1 MISEPE
7 ALLRLVLAAA
17 AGALVGIDREARD
30 KPAGVRTFS
39 IVALG
44 STMFSLIGLMTFG
57 QTDAGARIAA
67 QVVTGVGFLGA
78 GTILHNRGNVIG
90 LTTAAGVWGSAAVG
104 MGFGFRP
111 LCPLHR
117 RHRHPAGA
125 AAPRRTAHGRRTRR
139 RASPTGYSR
148 HDRGGPGLEIRPS
161 PTGIL
166 SGTRLCVG
174 RYCRFPIRSPGVQQG
189 VDGVFV
195 ATGPLVTAL
204 LQPA

>member
-1 MISEPE
+1 MMISEPE

-44 STMFSLIGLMTFG
+44 SAMFSLIGLMTFG

-104 MGFGFRP
+104 MGFGFGIYV
-111 LCPLHR
+111 L
-117 RHRHPAGA
+117 
-125 AAPRRTAHGRRTRR
+125 
-139 RASPTGYSR
+139 SI
-148 HDRGGPGLEIRPS
+148 GG
-161 PTGIL
+161 TVIL
-166 SGTRLCVG
+166 LVLLRLVG
-174 RYCRFPIRSPGVQQG
+174 RLMGDVPDVEPPPPDIAG
-189 VDGVFV
+189 
-195 ATGPLVTAL
+195 TTAED
-204 LQPA
+204 PD